1 MLKTRI
7 IPSLL
12 LRGNSIVKSVQ
23 FKEPRMIGDAM
34 TAVKVFSQRKA
45 DELLILDIDAYK
57 NGIQFDLIERL
68 ASFAFMPLTI
78 GGGISSMEDAKK
90 IFQSGADKISLNQ
103 AFHINSD
110 LIEELVAVFGSQ
122 AISISLDFCKTERGY
137 ISYYD
142 NGSKESGSTLKQLIE
157 TAAKLEV
164 GELLINSID
173 QDGLMNGFDN
183 SLIQEVADQTKL
195 PIIACGG
202 CGNIS
207 HLSDAIDAGADA
219 VSAGSIFHWVGESL
233 LTIKR
238 NLKDLGYNLR

>member
-12 LRGNSIVKSVQ
+12 LRGSSIVKSVQ
-23 FKEPRMIGDAM
+23 FQGPRMIGDAM

-57 NGIQFDLIERL
+57 NGIQFELIERL

-78 GGGISSMEDAKK
+78 GGGISSLEDAKK
-90 IFQSGADKISLNQ
+90 IFQSGADKISINQ
-103 AFHINSD
+103 AFHINPE
-110 LIEELVAVFGSQ
+110 LIEELVAIFGSQ
-122 AISISLDFCKTERGY
+122 AISISLDFRKTDRGY
-137 ISYYD
+137 ASYFN
-142 NGSKESGSTLKQLIE
+142 NGSTESRNTLKQLIE

-173 QDGLMNGFDN
+173 QDGLMKGFDN
-183 SLIQEVADQTKL
+183 ALIAEVADQTKL

-202 CGNIS
+202 CGSIS
-207 HLSDAIDAGADA
+207 HFSDAIDAGADA

-233 LTIKR
+233 LTIRR